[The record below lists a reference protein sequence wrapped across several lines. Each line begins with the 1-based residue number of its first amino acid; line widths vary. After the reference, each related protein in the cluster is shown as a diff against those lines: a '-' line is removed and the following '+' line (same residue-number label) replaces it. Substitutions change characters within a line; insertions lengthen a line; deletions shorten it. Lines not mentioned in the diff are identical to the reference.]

1 MRSCR
6 ALALLLLL
14 TATLA
19 TAADTVGERSKRSL
33 VNQEESGRL
42 WYYEGDDFTVN
53 FWPMVTASILAIILY
68 IIFFEDTYTLGYGI
82 LPGLFGK
89 VNLSGGGG
97 GYGAPAPSQGYGVR
111 RVEEGASRRQD
122 ILELSQQVEEL
133 RQRAAVTYDTYDN

>member
-68 IIFFEDTYTLGYGI
+68 IIFFEDTYT
-82 LPGLFGK
+82 
-89 VNLSGGGG
+89 
-97 GYGAPAPSQGYGVR
+97 QGYGVR

-133 RQRAAVTYDTYDN
+133 RQRAA